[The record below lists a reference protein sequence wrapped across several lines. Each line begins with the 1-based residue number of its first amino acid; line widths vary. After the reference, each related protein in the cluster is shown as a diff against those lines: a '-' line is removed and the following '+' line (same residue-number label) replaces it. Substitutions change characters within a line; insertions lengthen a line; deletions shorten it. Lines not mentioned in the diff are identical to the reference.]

1 MDLLG
6 WYSTTSSPDFHPN
19 WKHVTT
25 HRSLQ
30 KYNESLVLL
39 LLNPFSAGA
48 SVGGKL
54 PLGIYESAIEGG
66 DAQAPAQQGEGGG
79 VLKFVPAEYR
89 VETGEAEMI
98 GVDFIAKGGWGN
110 AAAVGAGAGDVG
122 KAGPSSQV
130 QAATQPAGGD
140 MVLGEPEGG
149 AVKDEKA
156 EEVAAVVQGSD
167 FAGTQNDERES
178 SQYLTRR
185 CLETLII

>member
-1 MDLLG
+1 M
-6 WYSTTSSPDFHPN
+6 
-19 WKHVTT
+19 
-25 HRSLQ
+25 
-30 KYNESLVLL
+30 
-39 LLNPFSAGA
+39 
-48 SVGGKL
+48 GGKL

>member
-6 WYSTTSSPDFHPN
+6 WYSTTGSPNFYPN
-19 WKHVTT
+19 WKHTTT

-30 KYNESLVLL
+30 KYNESLILL

-54 PLGIYESAIEGG
+54 PLGIYESVIEGR

-79 VLKFVPAEYR
+79 VLKFVPAEYT

-110 AAAVGAGAGDVG
+110 AAAVGAAAGDVG
-122 KAGPSSQV
+122 KTGQNPQGQTAS
-130 QAATQPAGGD
+130 QPAGGD
-140 MVLGEPEGG
+140 MVVGEPEGG
-149 AVKDEKA
+149 AVKDEKT
-156 EEVAAVVQGSD
+156 EEVAAAAQGLD

-178 SQYLTRR
+178 DPHN
-185 CLETLII
+185 I